1 MNKKT
6 GLWIAL
12 DLIFVVVFNVVFFI
26 LLSGKHPASVWVA
39 YAFIHIAYIM
49 VVVTPFLTRKGRDA
63 HLFGTTIAS
72 ISTAYF
78 ITTLISGIVIIAIHP
93 ETVKWTIIVEVV
105 LTGIYAVM
113 LLINMLANEHTA
125 EVTVKQQIQL
135 QYVRGSS
142 ARLNEIMSVV
152 SDKKL
157 KKKLQRAYDIVHSS
171 QVYSSPAAQRYE
183 VEVLS
188 LLDNIEDYLGVEDLE
203 SADRSVDELIKAANK
218 RNSMV

>member
-12 DLIFVVVFNVVFFI
+12 DLIFVIVFNVVFFT
-26 LLSGKHPASVWVA
+26 LLGGEHPASVWVA

-49 VVVTPFLTRKGRDA
+49 VVVTPFLTRKGRDG

-72 ISTAYF
+72 ISSAYF
-78 ITTLISGIVIIAIHP
+78 IATLISGIVIIAIHP
-93 ETVKWTIIVEVV
+93 ESAKWAIIVEVV
-105 LTGIYAVM
+105 LTGIYAV
-113 LLINMLANEHTA
+113 LLLVNMLANEHTA
-125 EVTVKQQIQL
+125 EVTEKQQIQL

-142 ARLNEIMSVV
+142 ARLNEMMSVV

-171 QVYSSPAAQRYE
+171 QVHSSPAAQRYE

-188 LLDNIEDYLGVEDLE
+188 LLDTIEDYLGAEDFD
-203 SADRSVDELIKAANK
+203 SADRAVDELIKTANK
-218 RNSMV
+218 RNSMI

>member
-12 DLIFVVVFNVVFFI
+12 DLIFVIVFNVVFFT
-26 LLSGKHPASVWVA
+26 LLGGEHPASVWVA

-49 VVVTPFLTRKGRDA
+49 VVVTPFLTRKGRDR

-72 ISTAYF
+72 ISSAYF
-78 ITTLISGIVIIAIHP
+78 IATLISGIVIIAIHP
-93 ETVKWTIIVEVV
+93 ESAKWVIIVEVV
-105 LTGIYAVM
+105 LTGIYAV
-113 LLINMLANEHTA
+113 LLLVNMLANEHTA
-125 EVTVKQQIQL
+125 EVTEKQQIQL

-142 ARLNEIMSVV
+142 ARINEMMSVI

-171 QVYSSPAAQRYE
+171 QVHSSSAAQRYE

-188 LLDNIEDYLGVEDLE
+188 LLDTIEDCLGAEDFD
-203 SADRSVDELIKAANK
+203 SADRAVDELIKAANK
-218 RNSMV
+218 RNSMI